1 MRVGIILFAL
11 AAGLLF
17 SFGCGREDSS
27 QHPLYRKGE
36 QLRKEGNPVEAESYF
51 RRYLERVPNAPLGH
65 LALAGLYDESLAN
78 PAAAL
83 YHYDE
88 YLRLIPADSPDR
100 ATVEQYRELVRAKL
114 LRQLSGEPLPE
125 LPAVKLAEENEKL
138 RLLNEQMKL
147 YIVNQNRKIAELQKR
162 PAPVPVPET
171 TVTPSGDRTYIVQS
185 GDTPGK
191 IALRFYGSSAKY
203 KKIMEANGLT
213 GAGNLHIGQ
222 KLVIPTE

>member
-1 MRVGIILFAL
+1 MKFGMILVAL

-17 SFGCGREDSS
+17 SFGCGREDPA

-83 YHYDE
+83 YHYNE

-100 ATVEQYRELVRAKL
+100 AVVEQYRQLVRAKL
-114 LRQLSGEPLPE
+114 LRELSGQPLPE
-125 LPAVKLAEENEKL
+125 LPAVALAEENRKL
-138 RLLNEQMKL
+138 LQLNEQMKL
-147 YIVNQNRKIAELQKR
+147 YIVNQNRKIAELQKG
-162 PAPVPVPET
+162 PAPAPET
-171 TVTPSGDRTYIVQS
+171 TATPSGERTYIVQS
-185 GDTPGK
+185 GDSPAK
-191 IALRFYGSSAKY
+191 ISQRVYGSSTKY
-203 KKIMEANGLT
+203 RKIMEANGLT
-213 GAGNLHIGQ
+213 EASRLRIGQ
-222 KLVIPTE
+222 KLVIPAE

>member
-1 MRVGIILFAL
+1 MKTGMILVAL

-17 SFGCGREDSS
+17 SFGCGREDSA

-65 LALAGLYDESLAN
+65 LALAGLYDESLGN

-100 ATVEQYRELVRAKL
+100 ATVEQYRQLVRAKL
-114 LRQLSGEPLPE
+114 LRELSGEPLPE
-125 LPAVKLAEENEKL
+125 LPAVALTEENRKL
-138 RLLNEQMKL
+138 RQLNEQMKL
-147 YIVNQNRKIAELQKR
+147 YIVNQNRKIAELQKG
-162 PAPVPVPET
+162 PGSVAPET
-171 TVTPSGDRTYIVQS
+171 TVTPSGERTYIVQS
-185 GDTPGK
+185 GDSPAK
-191 IALRFYGSSAKY
+191 IAQRFYGSSAKY
-203 KKIMEANGLT
+203 RKIMEANGLT
-213 GAGNLHIGQ
+213 EASRLRIGQ
-222 KLVIPTE
+222 KLVIPAE

>member
-1 MRVGIILFAL
+1 MILFAL
-11 AAGLLF
+11 TAGLLF
-17 SFGCGREDSS
+17 ATGCGREDSS

-100 ATVEQYRELVRAKL
+100 ATVEQYRQLVRAKL
-114 LRQLSGEPLPE
+114 LRELSGEPLPE
-125 LPAVKLAEENEKL
+125 LPAATLAEENKKL
-138 RLLNEQMKL
+138 RQLNEQMKL
-147 YIVNQNRKIAELQKR
+147 YIINQNRKIAELQKR
-162 PAPVPVPET
+162 PVSTPET
-171 TVTPSGDRTYIVQS
+171 TVTPSGDRTYTVQS
-185 GDTPGK
+185 GDSPAK

-203 KKIMEANGLT
+203 RAIMEANGLT
-213 GAGNLHIGQ
+213 EASRLRIGQ
-222 KLVIPTE
+222 KLVIPAE